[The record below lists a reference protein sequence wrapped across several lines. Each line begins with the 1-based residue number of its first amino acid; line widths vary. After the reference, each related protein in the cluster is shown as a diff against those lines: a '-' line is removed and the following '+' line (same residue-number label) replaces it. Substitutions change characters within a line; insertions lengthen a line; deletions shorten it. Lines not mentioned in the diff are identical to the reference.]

1 MAQYVTASMD
11 LASMHRELS
20 EAIERT
26 EALGRVIGAT
36 LDDAEKELEDIR
48 RTSAACQSVIPAL
61 VAGIQQPASA
71 EAS

>member
-1 MAQYVTASMD
+1 MAQHVTASID
-11 LASMHRELS
+11 PASAHRELS

-26 EALGRVIGAT
+26 EALGRIIGAT

-48 RTSAACQSVIPAL
+48 RTSAPRQSVIPAL
-61 VAGIQQPASA
+61 VAGIQRSASA